1 MHTPIVYR
9 EHQRY
14 SEANSGTMTEEEF
27 KRILLENDVQLS
39 GKKDGYM
46 GAPTHLGINEN
57 LEASYYIGADW
68 LVEKQLAL
76 VVLPKVE
83 KIDFVQMLVG
93 ALCVGGQ
100 AEADYFAQCYG
111 IEMGEAPIDNK
122 AAQNLLTPLILIHY
136 LSLVERLVR
145 YGLRKDYRTVEEN
158 LRGKVKGHLMLQRH
172 LRKNVIA
179 KREDMAYCRYQVYT
193 MDIPINRLLKRAL
206 VFAEKMLQEFMAHHA
221 SYAAI
226 QCKMNR
232 VMTAFAGVS
241 DEIEISPVHHVPQNA
256 LYRHY
261 ADAVK
266 VAKLILKRYDY
277 SLSNISNAYSETP
290 PFWIDMSRLYEM
302 YVLGKL
308 REQYANH
315 ILFQVQGFGQSKADY
330 VHVGE
335 KLIVD
340 AKYKPQYKKSNEG
353 LLDDVREISGYAR
366 DKKILKAGG
375 MDADENI
382 EVRCVIVYP
391 TEANSQK
398 ASDMSKPLWERADEI
413 REFRNFRKIGMEV
426 PIMG

>member
-1 MHTPIVYR
+1 MHKPIVYR

-27 KRILLENDVQLS
+27 KWILQENDVQLY
-39 GKKDGYM
+39 GTTDGFM
-46 GAPTHLGINEN
+46 GAPMHLGINDK

-83 KIDFVQMLVG
+83 KIDFVQMLVD
-93 ALCVGGQ
+93 ALSVEGQ
-100 AEADYFAQCYG
+100 EEADYFAQCYG
-111 IEMGEAPIDNK
+111 IEMGQAPINNK
-122 AAQNLLTPLILIHY
+122 AAQNLLTPLMLIHY

-172 LRKNVIA
+172 LRMNVTA
-179 KREDMAYCRYQVYT
+179 KREDMAYCKYQVYT
-193 MDIPINRLLKRAL
+193 EDIPINRLLKRAL

-226 QCKMNR
+226 QCKLNR
-232 VMTAFAGVS
+232 VMTAFMGVS
-241 DEIEISPVHHVPQNA
+241 DEIEISQVHHVPQNS

-266 VAKLILKRYDY
+266 VAKVILKRYDY
-277 SLSNISNAYSETP
+277 SLLNISNAYSEMP

-308 REQYANH
+308 REQYANQ
-315 ILFQVQGFGQSKADY
+315 ILFQVQGYGQSKADY

-335 KLIVD
+335 KLIMD
-340 AKYKPQYKKSNEG
+340 AKYKPRYMKSNEG

-366 DKKILKAGG
+366 DKKLLKAGG
-375 MDADENI
+375 MDADGND

-398 ASDMSKPLWERADEI
+398 ASDMSKPLWERADDI
-413 REFRNFRKIGMEV
+413 KEFRNFRKIGIEV
-426 PIMG
+426 PMMK